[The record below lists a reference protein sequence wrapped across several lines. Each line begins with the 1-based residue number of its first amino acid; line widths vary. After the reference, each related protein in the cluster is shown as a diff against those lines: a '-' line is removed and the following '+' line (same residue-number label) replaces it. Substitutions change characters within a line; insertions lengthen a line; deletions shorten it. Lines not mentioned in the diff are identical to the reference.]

1 MGAEQF
7 NECQMFHFPLKEL
20 YDKREKKGGKTKLKK
35 CRLISIFTN

>member
-20 YDKREKKGGKTKLKK
+20 YNKRKKKVEKQNLK
-35 CRLISIFTN
+35 NVG